1 MDVKKKLKYTSRS
14 WRTYCYYIQIWRN
27 ILFSKNLDVEKRKKK
42 DPRCRKREKNK
53 STAAIILDVKRYK
66 KNTSPLQNLLLA
78 EFSAQSQN
86 SMQGMPSRLCRKFM
100 T

>member
-1 MDVKKKLKYTSRS
+1 VYPPPSFSTKDSRDGCKKKLKYTSRS

-66 KNTSPLQNLLLA
+66 KIHLRS
-78 EFSAQSQN
+78 
-86 SMQGMPSRLCRKFM
+86 KIYY
-100 T
+100 